1 MANAMKTLTE
11 LSGTQIRMAA
21 AAIAEARRKLPRE
34 EAPAAPA
41 AATEAAPAAAPAEAA
56 APADGAPAAGDSAAP
71 SADAAD
77 APAAA
82 EAAAPEGGAGAEAA
96 APERK
101 GGGRKEP
108 GEDVESEAVK
118 AALDEAVAAAT
129 GLSGDRLAR
138 LRDAVKAVGRHTKD
152 VRLVRVFAPD
162 EEISG
167 ATKIGDFQYVVD
179 LAPANMTQSANPKR
193 ERGGRGGG
201 GGGRGGGGGGR
212 GGGGGGGGGGT
223 KAGQTGGFSMD
234 SLRDDR
240 KGSGRGGGR
249 GGPGGRP
256 GGGGGRPGGGGGRPS
271 GGRPGGGAGG
281 AKP

>member
-1 MANAMKTLTE
+1 
-11 LSGTQIRMAA
+11 
-21 AAIAEARRKLPRE
+21 
-34 EAPAAPA
+34 
-41 AATEAAPAAAPAEAA
+41 EAAE
-56 APADGAPAAGDSAAP
+56 
-71 SADAAD
+71 
-77 APAAA
+77 AA
-82 EAAAPEGGAGAEAA
+82 EAAAPEAEAGAEAV

-101 GGGRKEP
+101 GGGRKEA
-108 GEDVESEAVK
+108 GEDVESDAVK
-118 AALDEAVAAAT
+118 AALDEAVATAT

-167 ATKIGDFQYVVD
+167 ATKIGEFQYVVD
-179 LAPANMTQSANPKR
+179 LAPANMTQSAGLKR

-201 GGGRGGGGGGR
+201 GAGGGRGGGGGGR
-212 GGGGGGGGGGT
+212 GGGGGGGGGSGGT

-240 KGSGRGGGR
+240 KGSGGRGGGR